1 MPVGVVKWFN
11 NAKGF
16 GFIEPDGGG
25 ADVFAHFSAVK
36 MDGFRTLRQGAKV
49 SFEII
54 TGPKGQIATDIV
66 EVSYSP
72 NDQHSVADQSPT

>member
-16 GFIEPDGGG
+16 GFIEPESGG

-36 MDGFRTLRQGAKV
+36 MEGFRTLRQGAKV
-49 SFEII
+49 SFEISS
-54 TGPKGQIATDIV
+54 GPKGDIATDII
-66 EVSYSP
+66 ELDSLDS
-72 NDQHSVADQSPT
+72 SQSPSQSHSSN

>member
-36 MDGFRTLRQGAKV
+36 MDGFKTLHQGAKV
-49 SFEII
+49 SYEIS
-54 TGPKGQIATDIV
+54 TGPKGHIAADIIELTHTPV
-66 EVSYSP
+66 
-72 NDQHSVADQSPT
+72 DKHSAPDKSST